1 MEHQSNQRDLE
12 PALEEIRGLLQKVDP
27 SLYPQLIS
35 CLQGHIQLIEM
46 AELSDGSS
54 FDAYPKSI
62 D

>member
-1 MEHQSNQRDLE
+1 MEHQSNQLNLE
-12 PALEEIRGLLQKVDP
+12 SALEEIRRILQNVDP

-46 AELSDGSS
+46 AELSGGSA